1 MKKPG
6 YFYKFLVL
14 RSMYFLKFGLKQIML
29 QRKELQKHSFCLRDL
44 S

>member
-29 QRKELQKHSFCLRDL
+29 QQELQKRSSCLRDL